1 MSRVDLSGG
10 DFRKRV
16 TPTSYCEHMLHTIT
30 PLSDVPRAQLD
41 PITTLSEKLSVFAL
55 ALSRPLRHETI
66 ALCCDH
72 QQRGVGIFAFDSK
85 LKLTQIIERIIGAAI
100 SIDSAT
106 KICLLSSRQGAG
118 RDATDASQFFMAKN
132 RCQDAGLELTDWFLV
147 AHGETC
153 ILQ

>member
-1 MSRVDLSGG
+1 
-10 DFRKRV
+10 
-16 TPTSYCEHMLHTIT
+16 MLHTIT
-30 PLSDVPRAQLD
+30 QLSDVPRAHLD
-41 PITTLSEKLSVFAL
+41 PITTFAEKLGVFAL

-66 ALCCDH
+66 ALCCDQ

-100 SIDSAT
+100 NIDSAET
-106 KICLLSSRQGAG
+106 ICLLSARQGT
-118 RDATDASQFFMAKN
+118 RQDISDTSQFFMAKN
-132 RCQDAGLELTDWFLV
+132 RCQDAGLVLTDWFLV

>member
-1 MSRVDLSGG
+1 
-10 DFRKRV
+10 
-16 TPTSYCEHMLHTIT
+16 MLHTIT

-41 PITTLSEKLSVFAL
+41 PITTLSEKLGVFAL

-72 QQRGVGIFAFDSK
+72 QQRGVGLFAFDSK

-100 SIDSAT
+100 NIDSAT
-106 KICLLSSRQGAG
+106 TICLLSSRQGTG
-118 RDATDASQFFMAKN
+118 RDSADASQFFMAKN

-147 AHGETC
+147 ANGKTC